1 MRRRLRALGSSDGLR
16 LVALTLYYLGIAVAL
31 VALYG
36 GNRSFTPPPF
46 VYQGF

>member
-1 MRRRLRALGSSDGLR
+1 M
-16 LVALTLYYLGIAVAL
+16 LTLYYLAIAVAL

-36 GNRSFTPPPF
+36 AGQFSPPPF